1 MRAEA
6 KTNLLF
12 SDRTLIDPPKLI
24 DRLRV
29 IPQVLLAA
37 DKDDGQ
43 AVAKVQDLRD
53 PLLLNVIER
62 IRAVYR
68 KADQDDVRVRVGE
81 RAESIVVF
89 LAGCI
94 P

>member
-1 MRAEA
+1 MRTEA

-12 SDRTLIDPPKLI
+12 SDRTLINPPKLI

-68 KADQDDVRVRVGE
+68 KADQDDV
-81 RAESIVVF
+81 
-89 LAGCI
+89 
-94 P
+94 